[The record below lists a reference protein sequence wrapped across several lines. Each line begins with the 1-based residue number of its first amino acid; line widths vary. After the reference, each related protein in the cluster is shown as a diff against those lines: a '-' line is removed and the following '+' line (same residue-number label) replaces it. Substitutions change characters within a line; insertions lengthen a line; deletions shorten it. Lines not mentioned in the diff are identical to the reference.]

1 MGADFVIMNPF
12 GVIMKIITLVG
23 LSAVMLLSAC
33 QSTPTTP
40 ILKRADQSFETT
52 GLGKTK
58 AAAKQNALNAAQKQC
73 KTRTPTVLT
82 DSATYNGVLDEKT
95 GRMIEQGVG
104 VIGAILGTKTPNLAR
119 DDDHEYTIRF
129 VCQ

>member
-1 MGADFVIMNPF
+1 
-12 GVIMKIITLVG
+12 MKAV
-23 LSAVMLLSAC
+23 AVMVLGAVLLSAC
-33 QSTPTTP
+33 QNTPATAP
-40 ILKRADQSFETT
+40 VLKRADQSFETT

-58 AAAKQNALNAAQKQC
+58 AIAKQNALNAAQKQC
-73 KTRTPTVLT
+73 KTRTPTILADT
-82 DSATYNGVLDEKT
+82 ATYNGVLDEKT

-104 VIGAILGTKTPNLAR
+104 VIGAVLGTKTPNLAR

>member
-1 MGADFVIMNPF
+1 
-12 GVIMKIITLVG
+12 MKIIAPIAFG
-23 LSAVMLLSAC
+23 LALLLTAC

-58 AAAKQNALNAAQKQC
+58 AIAKQNALAAAQKQC